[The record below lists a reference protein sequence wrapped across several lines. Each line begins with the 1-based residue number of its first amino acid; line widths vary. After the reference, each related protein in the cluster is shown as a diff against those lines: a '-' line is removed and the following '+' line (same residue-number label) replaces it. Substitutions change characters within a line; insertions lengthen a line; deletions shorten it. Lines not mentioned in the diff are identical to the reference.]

1 VGTGEL
7 KKMIRWLIMFLK
19 KMDYDKE
26 IHSLKERIEELE
38 NRMAIIRV
46 QYILIKSDRDR
57 LKELIS
63 EKN

>member
-1 VGTGEL
+1 
-7 KKMIRWLIMFLK
+7 MFLK

-26 IHSLKERIEELE
+26 IRSLKERIEELE